1 MRKVFVVTGASGG
14 MGMATCKLLRSEGS
28 FVVGTDRFSNGEE
41 SSDRFFQGEVTDEN
55 LWVNISK
62 FIETEHGKCDGLVNI
77 AGINYLSQIQDAS
90 LDSWREMFNVNVVGM
105 VAGIKHLTPLLRLGR
120 SSSIVNM

>member
-62 FIETEHGKCDGLVNI
+62 FIET
-77 AGINYLSQIQDAS
+77 
-90 LDSWREMFNVNVVGM
+90 
-105 VAGIKHLTPLLRLGR
+105 
-120 SSSIVNM
+120 